1 MLVIHLV
8 VVNRLY
14 LGSPYL
20 YQLIPISYLYGRSV
34 DNKDEIRAYIKAR
47 SKLSCSLKKLMTEIS
62 TAFGPSCV
70 SYDTVRR
77 WKKKFESG
85 VESIKNAPKWGRPK
99 SASRKEIVSKIKE
112 IIEGDARF
120 TVRDIARKV
129 GISLSTVHLI
139 LKKHLKVRKISARWV
154 PHLLT
159 DEQKRV
165 RVAKKLLQ
173 MFPKYDKKQFA
184 NVVTG
189 DETWVHYFEPVRKVS
204 NKIWATKHS
213 KRSIIAKRSL
223 STKKVLYAI
232 FFSGEG
238 VTIKVPVK
246 KIKSITGKYY
256 KDVVLKK
263 LKKYYQKR
271 RPATGLTCPSS
282 TWQCPSS
289 YLRNSYGVFEE
300 RKSNCFASPPP
311 PPHPVFPRPCPMWFQ
326 LLPKLKAFL
335 AGRKYQSRQ
344 ALGSAIHQYLITVPK
359 SAYRDAFKKWI
370 HRLKL
375 CISSHGE
382 YFKGMKWVLLG

>member
-1 MLVIHLV
+1 MV
-8 VVNRLY
+8 
-14 LGSPYL
+14 
-20 YQLIPISYLYGRSV
+20 GRSV
-34 DNKDEIRAYIKAR
+34 DKKDEIRAYIKAR
-47 SKLSCSLKKLMTEIS
+47 SKLGCSLKKLMTEIS

-85 VESIKNAPKWGRPK
+85 VESIKNAPKSGMPK
-99 SASRKEIVSKIKE
+99 SASRKEIFSKIKE

-120 TVRDIARKV
+120 TVCDIARKV
-129 GISLSTVHLI
+129 DISLSTVHLI

-159 DEQKRV
+159 DEQKRQRV
-165 RVAKKLLQ
+165 KVAKKLLQ

-213 KRSIIAKRSL
+213 KRPIIAKRSL
-223 STKKVLYAI
+223 NTKKVLYAI

-238 VTIKVPVK
+238 VAIKVPVK
-246 KIKSITGKYY
+246 KGKSITGKYY

-271 RPATGLTCPSS
+271 RPATGFKHVRLLHDNAPGHTSAIV
-282 TWQCPSS
+282 TAF
-289 YLRNSYGVFEE
+289 FEE
-300 RKSNCFASPPP
+300 RKSNCFAST
-311 PPHPVFPRPCPMWFQ
+311 PVFPRPCPMWFLFVSEIESIPCWAEIPVPTGTWICHSSVPYYCAQ
-326 LLPKLKAFL
+326 ISVPWRL
-335 AGRKYQSRQ
+335 QEVDT
-344 ALGSAIHQYLITVPK
+344 SAETLH
-359 SAYRDAFKKWI
+359 F
-370 HRLKL
+370 
-375 CISSHGE
+375 
-382 YFKGMKWVLLG
+382 